1 MEGLS
6 TICAGLGIIE
16 EDDDGNR
23 IGYTQGKYCLDNL
36 KDLLR
41 FLRRDDPQTREVF
54 KQVCK
59 WNIVG
64 KDLIPIIE
72 YFQDD
77 QNLLLNAVKVMV
89 FLTMPIE
96 PTSHD
101 IPQQIELLWGIK
113 SSITFS
119 EVVPVIMSLLES
131 PLENLACETFTEDDW
146 KMVQLVLTLFRNV
159 LAIQDISTQQKS
171 GGSMIEFVFLRDRF
185 LELLFQENVMDVI
198 LVLSQQVGGF
208 GGSCSYLR
216 HDNLLLLETFYYT
229 FMGQLPELIAKA
241 HLKDPKVDEDS
252 DISINSLRDIMEEER
267 EKKKVIRQR
276 NLGCYS
282 QFSGTFTRFSLDGS
296 KTLIKGS
303 PCSVSHDPLIIA
315 HTKHR
320 GPAKRTVWDQGK
332 LPATKNKIL
341 NLLHDFINQFLGGG
355 YNVLMQSVRD
365 DIEKEHHAIQ
375 NSDILIFFQV
385 AQFVT
390 SFQYNKFLTQ
400 PNKEVDAQEAMDSKA
415 ETVFRGCICGPI
427 AESLN
432 ISMFQ
437 LVHLRWRYSLET
449 LKETNDCKFLYVAGS
464 LMKTMLLMLE
474 LVLMQSPED
483 SKEHQTARI
492 LLYKLFY
499 DQTEEGM
506 TQFLLNQIKSFD
518 THKQAKSYLA
528 DLVEIIEI
536 VIQLME
542 TLQARGSLRISK
554 KLRKKRLKT
563 AVTEDKNENDDE
575 MVRDSAS
582 FGLPVGGSHHESG
595 DTGLAHNGE
604 DAIDSNKVDE
614 HSGCTMVNE
623 DQMVENTDTTQNNAA
638 SSEGE
643 KSNNLNLVGKG
654 EEDITIRDQVNQP
667 VSLEA
672 KSGRHQNTLPETQ
685 QKLSDDVNDEYDQG
699 GDYSSGDE
707 NVLTTEDDLK
717 ISALVSTLANN
728 STIHN
733 LCWLLKYY
741 KSNSIITNNSVIHIL
756 QKICY
761 DLELSPMLY
770 QLSLVTTFYE
780 ILEDQKSRPCREYE
794 NIVVFL
800 TSLVR
805 RMLRKMKSNPLLFIE
820 ILFWKSRRECHY
832 LTCDSMLKELSQF
845 KKDGKNSFGVK
856 MTGEIGS
863 SEANEW
869 TRRSLADALGDDEAD
884 FPLHFSEAV
893 RNEAEVT
900 SRSNQS
906 LGEGAE
912 SPTSISNDARHEKQ
926 HSDKQKQS
934 VEQDSQREPKRRKL
948 QALDDESRQKAEQ
961 LFERYKD
968 SQNCC
973 DLIAEALDPDG
984 KISPLQ
990 VTRALKQ
997 LGYKIPRKKKAL
1009 KASVSN
1015 KAGNEEKALE
1025 SEIRLQNSD
1034 ILEEGTSQRRNR
1046 QTRKR
1051 VQAFSQEQEQKIKE
1065 LFKQF
1070 KDHKRCSHMIAN
1082 ALDSEGTLSAA
1093 KISRKLKQLGLYVP
1107 KKRNLATNLQLMD
1120 ESSDASTE
1128 DSDNSDDETLLSMRR
1143 SKHQG
1148 KGNTFESKENQKTR
1162 KRSSKDVSDNE
1173 LLSSL
1178 LVKTKRAVPQNED
1191 GKLNINSMKLSSESD
1206 TEEKD
1211 IFDSKRGKLD
1221 QATAMEVTEF
1231 NNTASEV
1238 DDDVNAGSLATEI
1251 SSELDVCPGNQGDQQ
1266 LQEKFHSELSDFE
1279 DDDAS
1284 LEAPITTV
1292 SRRRLRMVIDVEEDE

>member
-6 TICAGLGIIE
+6 IICAGLGIIE

-23 IGYTQGKYCLDNL
+23 IGYTKGDYCLDNL

-72 YFQDD
+72 YCQDD
-77 QNLLLNAVKVMV
+77 RNLLLNAVKVMV

-96 PTSHD
+96 PTSND

-119 EVVPVIMSLLES
+119 EAVPVIMSLLES
-131 PLENLACETFTEDDW
+131 PLENLACEAFTEDDW

-185 LELLFQENVMDVI
+185 LELLFKENIMEVI
-198 LVLSQQVGGF
+198 LVLSQQV

-216 HDNLLLLETFYYT
+216 HDNLLLLETFYYI

-241 HLKDPKVDEDS
+241 HFKDPKVDEDN
-252 DISINSLRDIMEEER
+252 DTSINSLKDIMEEER
-267 EKKKVIRQR
+267 QKRKVIRQR
-276 NLGCYS
+276 NLGCYT

-296 KTLIKGS
+296 KTLIKGN
-303 PCSVSHDPLIIA
+303 PCSVSNDPLIIA

-320 GPAKRTVWDQGK
+320 GPAKRTVWDQGRV
-332 LPATKNKIL
+332 PATNNKIL
-341 NLLHDFINQFLGGG
+341 NLLYDFINQFLEGG

-375 NSDILIFFQV
+375 ISDIVIFFQV

-390 SFQYNKFLTQ
+390 SFQYNKFLNQ
-400 PNKEVDAQEAMDSKA
+400 PHEEVDAQEPMDSRA
-415 ETVFRGCICGPI
+415 GSTLFRGCICGPI

-437 LVHLRWRYSLET
+437 LVLSRWCFSLET

-464 LMKTMLLMLE
+464 LIKTMLLMLE
-474 LVLMQSPED
+474 LVLKQSPED
-483 SKEHQTARI
+483 SKEHRTSRI

-506 TQFLLNQIKSFD
+506 TQFLLTQIKSFD

-528 DLVEIIEI
+528 DLVEIINT
-536 VIQLME
+536 VIKLME
-542 TLQARGSLRISK
+542 NLQARGSLRISK
-554 KLRKKRLKT
+554 KLRKKRPKT
-563 AVTEDKNENDDE
+563 AVTDDKKENDDE
-575 MVRDSAS
+575 MIRDSAS
-582 FGLPVGGSHHESG
+582 VGLPVGGSSHEFR

-604 DAIDSNKVDE
+604 DAIDSNKIDE
-614 HSGCTMVNE
+614 HIGCTTVNE
-623 DQMVENTDTTQNNAA
+623 DQMVVESTDTTHNNAA
-638 SSEGE
+638 GSGSE
-643 KSNNLNLVGKG
+643 KSNNLHVVGKG
-654 EEDITIRDQVNQP
+654 EENITILDQVNQHVP
-667 VSLEA
+667 LEA
-672 KSGRHQNTLPETQ
+672 QSGRHQNTQPETQ
-685 QKLSDDVNDEYDQG
+685 QKLSDDVND
-699 GDYSSGDE
+699 DYSSGDE

-728 STIHN
+728 ATIHN

-756 QKICY
+756 QKICD

-770 QLSLVTTFYE
+770 QLSLLIIFYD
-780 ILEDQKSRPCREYE
+780 ILEEQKSRPCREYE
-794 NIVVFL
+794 SIVFFL
-800 TSLVR
+800 TNLVR
-805 RMLRKMKSNPLLFIE
+805 RMLAKMKSNPLLFIE
-820 ILFWKSRRECHY
+820 VLFWKSRRECHY
-832 LTCDSMLKELSQF
+832 LTCDSMLKDLSQF
-845 KKDGKNSFGVK
+845 KNGKNSSGVK

-863 SEANEW
+863 CEANGR

-884 FPLHFSEAV
+884 FPLDFSDTV
-893 RNEAEVT
+893 RKKAEVT
-900 SRSNQS
+900 NRSSQS

-912 SPTSISNDARHEKQ
+912 SPASISNDENDAMNGKQ
-926 HSDKQKQS
+926 HLKKQKQS
-934 VEQDSQREPKRRKL
+934 VEQESQREPKRRKL
-948 QALDDESRQKAEQ
+948 QALNDESRQKAEQ

-997 LGYKIPRKKKAL
+997 LGYKIPRKKNTL
-1009 KASVSN
+1009 NASAPDKRRSEV
-1015 KAGNEEKALE
+1015 KVLE
-1025 SEIRLQNSD
+1025 SDLRLQNSD
-1034 ILEEGTSQRRNR
+1034 ILEEGTSQRRHLH
-1046 QTRKR
+1046 TRKR
-1051 VQAFSQEQEQKIKE
+1051 VQAFSQEQEQKIKD
-1065 LFKQF
+1065 LFEQF

-1107 KKRNLATNLQLMD
+1107 KKRSLETNLQLMD
-1120 ESSDASTE
+1120 EAGDASTKG
-1128 DSDNSDDETLLSMRR
+1128 SDNSDDETLLSMRR

-1148 KGNTFESKENQKTR
+1148 KGSTSGGRENQNTR
-1162 KRSSKDVSDNE
+1162 KKSSKDASDDE
-1173 LLSSL
+1173 LLTSL
-1178 LVKTKRAVPQNED
+1178 LVKTQKAVPQSED
-1191 GKLNINSMKLSSESD
+1191 GKLNINSIKTSSESD
-1206 TEEKD
+1206 IEDKD
-1211 IFDSKRGKLD
+1211 AYDSERGELD
-1221 QATAMEVTEF
+1221 QATAMEVTGF
-1231 NNTASEV
+1231 NNIASDV
-1238 DDDVNAGSLATEI
+1238 DAGNLATDL
-1251 SSELDVCPGNQGDQQ
+1251 SSEQDVPPGNQQ
-1266 LQEKFHSELSDFE
+1266 LQGKFHSELSDFE

-1284 LEAPITTV
+1284 LEAPIITV
-1292 SRRRLRMVIDVEEDE
+1292 SRRRLRMVIDVEEDD

>member
-6 TICAGLGIIE
+6 IICAGLGIIE

-23 IGYTQGKYCLDNL
+23 IGYSTGEYCLDNL

-72 YFQDD
+72 YCQDD
-77 QNLLLNAVKVMV
+77 RNLLLNAVKVMV

-96 PTSHD
+96 PTSND

-119 EVVPVIMSLLES
+119 EAVPVIMSLLES
-131 PLENLACETFTEDDW
+131 PLENLACEAFTEDDW

-185 LELLFQENVMDVI
+185 LELLFQENVMEVI
-198 LVLSQQVGGF
+198 LVLSQQV

-216 HDNLLLLETFYYT
+216 HDNLLLLETFYYI

-241 HLKDPKVDEDS
+241 HFKDPKVDEDS
-252 DISINSLRDIMEEER
+252 DISINSLRDIIEEER
-267 EKKKVIRQR
+267 QKRKVIRQR

-282 QFSGTFTRFSLDGS
+282 QFSGTFTRFSMDGS
-296 KTLIKGS
+296 KTLIKGN
-303 PCSVSHDPLIIA
+303 PCSVSHDPLMIA
-315 HTKHR
+315 HKKHR
-320 GPAKRTVWDQGK
+320 GPAKRTVWDQGT

-341 NLLHDFINQFLGGG
+341 NLLYDFINQFLGGG

-375 NSDILIFFQV
+375 NSDIVIFFQV

-390 SFQYNKFLTQ
+390 SFQYNKFLNQ
-400 PNKEVDAQEAMDSKA
+400 PNEEVDTQEPMDSRA
-415 ETVFRGCICGPI
+415 GSTLFRGCICGPI

-432 ISMFQ
+432 ESMFQ
-437 LVHLRWRYSLET
+437 LVLLRWRYSLET
-449 LKETNDCKFLYVAGS
+449 LKETNDRKFLYVAGS

-474 LVLMQSPED
+474 LVLKQSPED

-518 THKQAKSYLA
+518 THKQSKSYLA
-528 DLVEIIEI
+528 DLVEIINT
-536 VIQLME
+536 VIKLME
-542 TLQARGSLRISK
+542 ILQARGSLRISK
-554 KLRKKRLKT
+554 KSRKKRLKT
-563 AVTEDKNENDDE
+563 AVTDDKKENDDE
-575 MVRDSAS
+575 MIRDSAS
-582 FGLPVGGSHHESG
+582 FGLGVGGSSH
-595 DTGLAHNGE
+595 DTGLAQNGE

-614 HSGCTMVNE
+614 QTGCTTVND
-623 DQMVENTDTTQNNAA
+623 DQMVESTDTTHNNAA
-638 SSEGE
+638 GSGTE
-643 KSNNLNLVGKG
+643 KSNNLHVVGKG
-654 EEDITIRDQVNQP
+654 EEDITILDQVNQP

-685 QKLSDDVNDEYDQG
+685 QKLSDDVNDEHDQG

-707 NVLTTEDDLK
+707 NVLTKEDDLK

-741 KSNSIITNNSVIHIL
+741 KSNSIITNNSVICIL
-756 QKICY
+756 QKLCD

-770 QLSLVTTFYE
+770 QLSLLIIFYD
-780 ILEDQKSRPCREYE
+780 ILEEQKSRPCREYDS
-794 NIVVFL
+794 IVFFL
-800 TSLVR
+800 TNLVR

-820 ILFWKSRRECHY
+820 VLFWKSRRECHY
-832 LTCDSMLKELSQF
+832 LTCDSMLKELSEF
-845 KKDGKNSFGVK
+845 KKDGKNSSGVS
-856 MTGEIGS
+856 MTGEVGS

-869 TRRSLADALGDDEAD
+869 VRRSLADALGDDEAD
-884 FPLHFSEAV
+884 VPLPFSEAV
-893 RNEAEVT
+893 RNKEEVT
-900 SRSNQS
+900 NRSNQS
-906 LGEGAE
+906 LGERAE
-912 SPTSISNDARHEKQ
+912 SPTSILNDGMNEKQ
-926 HSDKQKQS
+926 QLGKQK
-934 VEQDSQREPKRRKL
+934 SQREPKRQKL
-948 QALDDESRQKAEQ
+948 QALNDESRQKAEQ

-968 SQNCC
+968 NQNCC

-984 KISPLQ
+984 KISSLQ
-990 VTRALKQ
+990 VSRALKQ
-997 LGYKIPRKKKAL
+997 LGYKIPWKKKTL
-1009 KASVSN
+1009 NASAPN
-1015 KAGNEEKALE
+1015 KPRNEEMVLE

-1034 ILEEGTSQRRNR
+1034 ILEEGTSQRRHLH
-1046 QTRKR
+1046 TRKR
-1051 VQAFSQEQEQKIKE
+1051 VQAFSQEQEQKIKD
-1065 LFKQF
+1065 LFEQF

-1082 ALDSEGTLSAA
+1082 ALDSEGTVSAA
-1093 KISRKLKQLGLYVP
+1093 KISRKLKQLGLYVS
-1107 KKRNLATNLQLMD
+1107 KKRRLETNLQLMD
-1120 ESSDASTE
+1120 EASDASTE
-1128 DSDNSDDETLLSMRR
+1128 GSDNSDDEMLLSMRR
-1143 SKHQG
+1143 SKLQG
-1148 KGNTFESKENQKTR
+1148 KGNTSEGRENQKTR
-1162 KRSSKDVSDNE
+1162 KKSSKDESDDE
-1173 LLSSL
+1173 LLTSL
-1178 LVKTKRAVPQNED
+1178 LVKTKRVDPQSED
-1191 GKLNINSMKLSSESD
+1191 GKLILNLMKISSKIDIEDND
-1206 TEEKD
+1206 TNDPE
-1211 IFDSKRGKLD
+1211 RGEID
-1221 QATAMEVTEF
+1221 EATAMEDTEL
-1231 NNTASEV
+1231 NNTASGAEGDV
-1238 DDDVNAGSLATEI
+1238 DAGNVATDF
-1251 SSELDVCPGNQGDQQ
+1251 SSEQDVPPGNQADQQ
-1266 LQEKFHSELSDFE
+1266 LQDKFHSELSDFE

-1284 LEAPITTV
+1284 LEAPVTTV